1 MIKKNL
7 NEINI
12 FLVFASEN
20 YSKHATRDVKM
31 FESKTNNQIKTK
43 TIKSVEISLLDYNE
57 YVFICNSSY
66 CLISNK
72 ITNKHYNAMQC
83 NYCFLVFGKQ
93 TNNIKNSQMSVICVY
108 SQKYNMVCTII

>member
-1 MIKKNL
+1 MECLHINILVSYSSALRNCDKKNL

-57 YVFICNSSY
+57 YVFI
-66 CLISNK
+66 
-72 ITNKHYNAMQC
+72 
-83 NYCFLVFGKQ
+83 
-93 TNNIKNSQMSVICVY
+93 
-108 SQKYNMVCTII
+108 